1 MLKYYLI
8 LIIVIVFSVFIEN
21 TENNVTFVMEKIT
34 NMELQT
40 SKQKFIETWGALG
53 SEWGINKSVAQ
64 VQALLLVSMDP
75 ISTDEIMEA
84 LTISRGNA
92 NMSLRQLMDYGI
104 IYKKVIA
111 GERKEYFV
119 AEKDIWKWA
128 VKIAMM
134 RKQKEIDPV
143 MNVLSE
149 LKEETNKNKT
159 IEGKEFYKTVNDIH
173 SFTEQLST
181 LSDKIFSS
189 NRGELLIK
197 LLKMIV

>member
-1 MLKYYLI
+1 MD
-8 LIIVIVFSVFIEN
+8 
-21 TENNVTFVMEKIT
+21 
-34 NMELQT
+34 LQT
-40 SKQKFIETWGALG
+40 SKQKFIDTWGLLG
-53 SEWGINKSVAQ
+53 SEWGINRSVAQ
-64 VQALLLVSMDP
+64 VQALLLVSTEP

-111 GERKEYFV
+111 GDRKEYFI

-143 MNVLSE
+143 MNVLKE
-149 LKEETNKNKT
+149 LKEETKKIKT
-159 IEGKEFYKTVNDIH
+159 AEGKEFYKTVDDIQ

-197 LLKMIV
+197 LLKMIM